1 MSNETYFQDSWF
13 YEEEFQEW
21 LVKGK
26 ENAQVK
32 CRKCQK
38 TNELSNMAIQA
49 LRSESCCCKKHLEII
64 HKILCFFDNSRT
76 VEKEENSKAESVAEK
91 GPKKCTK
98 TSLELTL
105 AFSEVAKSEIKCA
118 LDSVLKRN

>member
-49 LRSESCCCKKHLEII
+49 LRRSHAAARSI
-64 HKILCFFDNSRT
+64 
-76 VEKEENSKAESVAEK
+76 
-91 GPKKCTK
+91 
-98 TSLELTL
+98 
-105 AFSEVAKSEIKCA
+105 
-118 LDSVLKRN
+118 